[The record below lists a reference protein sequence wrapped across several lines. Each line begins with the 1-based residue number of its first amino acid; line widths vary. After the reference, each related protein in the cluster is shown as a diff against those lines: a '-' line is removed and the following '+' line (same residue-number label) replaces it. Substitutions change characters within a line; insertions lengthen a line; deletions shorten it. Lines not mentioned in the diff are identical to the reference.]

1 MKKAVKKTAPG
12 RGFGK
17 NKGFGGKPV
26 ADWEAQLLPPYRV
39 YYKQGYSP
47 PRFQG
52 PLQSKVFEGE
62 MLDIHMYHYAYVHS
76 NRFLDQL

>member
-1 MKKAVKKTAPG
+1 VKKAAKKVSPR

-17 NKGFGGKPV
+17 NKGFGGKPQ

-52 PLQSKVFEGE
+52 PLQRKVFEGE
-62 MLDIHMYHYAYVHS
+62 LLNIEMH
-76 NRFLDQL
+76 

>member
-1 MKKAVKKTAPG
+1 MKKAVKKSAPR

-17 NKGFGGKPV
+17 NKGFGGKPL

-52 PLQSKVFEGE
+52 PLQPKVFEGN
-62 MLDIHMYHYAYVHS
+62 LNPID
-76 NRFLDQL
+76 